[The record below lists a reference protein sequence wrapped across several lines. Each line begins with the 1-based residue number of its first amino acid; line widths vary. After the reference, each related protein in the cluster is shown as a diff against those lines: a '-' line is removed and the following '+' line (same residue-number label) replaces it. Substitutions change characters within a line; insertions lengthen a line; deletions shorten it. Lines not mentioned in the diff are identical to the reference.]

1 MPLKQQKIESI
12 RNKTMSKDLPNNTK
26 TSEIFKSN
34 QKLLKETLDAY
45 LKDPSTFKPYYENM
59 KTSDIWFKKEAN
71 L

>member
-1 MPLKQQKIESI
+1 
-12 RNKTMSKDLPNNTK
+12 MSKDLPNNTK